1 VTGAGAVTLEPELAV
16 PLDPDPDPL
25 VPGDPDPEPLVPDD
39 PDPEPLVPE
48 ELVVALEPVDVS
60 VVLAP
65 VVAVTTA
72 LCRDRTGSCPD
83 ASWMKITDQAA
94 TKTVA
99 TIATERRRISDA
111 RRLRARSRS
120 ATTRLPSC
128 GVAGLAGWLGE
139 GESGEER
146 GGVMLYLSRAEDI

>member
-1 VTGAGAVTLEPELAV
+1 
-16 PLDPDPDPL
+16 
-25 VPGDPDPEPLVPDD
+25 
-39 PDPEPLVPE
+39 
-48 ELVVALEPVDVS
+48 
-60 VVLAP
+60 
-65 VVAVTTA
+65 
-72 LCRDRTGSCPD
+72 
-83 ASWMKITDQAA
+83 M
-94 TKTVA
+94 VA